1 MKKLLLLFRF
11 VPALAIII
19 LFNGCFKDKL
29 TKTYTII
36 SAVYEDKAVILA
48 NVKGGAPKELKV
60 PGKIYIRGN
69 YLFINE
75 VNKGVHVF
83 DNSNPSSPKAV
94 SFINIPGNL
103 DIAVSGHYLYADM
116 FTDMLTVD
124 INDPLH
130 ATLKDTSANVF
141 PERNYTA
148 GWQYDN
154 SKVLVGWV
162 TKDTTVDIGPP
173 SNSCTYCYA
182 LASSDMA
189 NFSKGTYIPGIAGS
203 MARFSIVNN
212 YLYTVN
218 LSSLTVFNLDDESNP
233 SRQGDI
239 LIGSNIETIFPM
251 SGQLFV
257 GSSTGMFMYNINDPA
272 APEKDGQFL
281 HARACDPVVSDGK
294 YAYVTLRSGTA
305 CQGTGNQLD
314 IVDISNVFYPSFVKT
329 YQLSNPHGL
338 GKDGNLLFICD
349 GSAGLK
355 VYDATDVKNLQLIKV
370 FADIVATDVI
380 PWANKLIVVADNG
393 LYQFDYSNR
402 TDIKLL
408 STINI
413 AK

>member
-1 MKKLLLLFRF
+1 
-11 VPALAIII
+11 
-19 LFNGCFKDKL
+19 
-29 TKTYTII
+29 
-36 SAVYEDKAVILA
+36 
-48 NVKGGAPKELKV
+48 
-60 PGKIYIRGN
+60 
-69 YLFINE
+69 

-116 FTDMLTVD
+116 YTDMLTID

-154 SKVLVGWV
+154 SKILVGWI
-162 TKDTTVDIGPP
+162 TKDTTVNIEAPP
-173 SNSCTYCYA
+173 ASCGYCYA
-182 LASSDMA
+182 MSSSDMV
-189 NFSKGTYIPGIAGS
+189 NYSKGTYIPGIAGS

-218 LSSLTVFNLDDESNP
+218 INSLTVFNLDDESNP
-233 SRQGDI
+233 SRQRDI

-251 SGQLFV
+251 SGHLFV
-257 GSSTGMFMYNINDPA
+257 GSSTGMFMYNIDDPA

-281 HARACDPVVSDGK
+281 HSRACDPVISDGK
-294 YAYVTLRSGTA
+294 YAYVTLRTGSA
-305 CQGTGNQLD
+305 CQGTSNQLD
-314 IVDISNVFYPSFVKT
+314 IIDVSNVFAPSLVKT

-338 GKDGNLLFICD
+338 AKDGNLLFICD

-355 VYDATDVKNLQLIKV
+355 VFDATNVEKLQLIKV
-370 FADIVATDVI
+370 LPEIIATDVI
-380 PWANKLIVVADNG
+380 PWANNLIVVAENG
-393 LYQFDYSNR
+393 LYQFNYSNPV
-402 TDIKLL
+402 DIKLL

-413 AK
+413 VK